1 MIKPSLKFQS
11 YGTLVVSSFEF
22 NWKYELSSDR
32 LASMNSKRFSLP
44 AGFIESLRRE
54 FPSGVSTDG
63 SDLETFGKDWT
74 RVFDPSPSVVVF
86 PTTTEEMARVV
97 RLCDAANV
105 PIVPSGGRTGLSA
118 GAVAARGEVVLSL
131 ARMNKMGPVDTLA
144 QTVRVQAGAVTQ
156 AVHEHCSPHGLT
168 WPIDFASKGS
178 SQVGGNI
185 STNAGGVRVIHYG
198 LTRNWVLG
206 LQVVT
211 ATGEILELN
220 GALEKNQTGL
230 DLRQLFI
237 GSEGTLGIVTEAT
250 LRLTR
255 LPRETEVLFFALEG
269 FPEVL
274 ELFRS
279 ARKENFS
286 ILAFEMLGDNCLQA
300 VVQHRGLSAPFA
312 EPAPYYVLLEVER
325 PEAESGRQALESW
338 LTSLFEQGRVLN
350 GVLAQSSAEGRKL
363 WELREGISE
372 SLMSRSQVHKHD
384 IALPISR
391 LQGFVD
397 DFLLALRETYRDF
410 ELFLFGHIGDGNM
423 HINIRKPDAMAKEA
437 FLKECKSID
446 QRLFQLVRSHQGSIS
461 AEHGIGL
468 LKKHALGFSRTSA
481 ELAVMRAAKKA
492 LDPKGLLNPGKIF
505 D

>member
-1 MIKPSLKFQS
+1 M
-11 YGTLVVSSFEF
+11 SS
-22 NWKYELSSDR
+22 N
-32 LASMNSKRFSLP
+32 RFSLP
-44 AGFIESLRRE
+44 ADFLARLRRE
-54 FPSGVSTDG
+54 LPKDAVSTDV
-63 SDLETFGKDWT
+63 SDLETYGKDWT
-74 RVFDPSPSVVVF
+74 RVFAPSPSVVVF
-86 PTTTEEMARVV
+86 PKVTEEVVRVV

-131 ARMNKMGPVDTLA
+131 ARMNKMAPVDTLA

-156 AVHEHCSPHGLT
+156 AVHEHCAPHGLT
-168 WPIDFASKGS
+168 WPVDFASKGS

-198 LTRNWVLG
+198 LTRHWVLG

-237 GSEGTLGIVTEAT
+237 GTEGTLGIVTEAT
-250 LRLTR
+250 LKLTR
-255 LPRETEVLFFALEG
+255 LPGESEVFFFAVEG
-269 FPEVL
+269 FSQVL

-279 ARKENFS
+279 ARGQSFS

-312 EPAPYYVLLEVER
+312 DAAPYYVLMEVER
-325 PEAESGRQALESW
+325 PQSESGRQALETW
-338 LTSLFEQGRVLN
+338 LSSLFEQGRVCN
-350 GVLAQSSAEGRKL
+350 GVLAQSSEEGRKL
-363 WELREGISE
+363 WELREGIAE
-372 SLMSRSQVHKHD
+372 SLMARSMVHKHD

-397 DFLLALRETYRDF
+397 EFLRTLRETYHGF

-423 HINIRKPDAMAKEA
+423 HINIRKPDAMTKEA
-437 FLKECKSID
+437 FLKETKSID
-446 QRLFQLVRSHQGSIS
+446 EHLFQLVHSHQGSVS

-468 LKKHALGFSRTSA
+468 LKKHALGFSRTPA